1 MNLAE
6 LSIKRPTFITCLVLL
21 MLAVGAFSL
30 KQLGVD
36 LFPDVNF
43 PVIFVS
49 TPYQGAGPAEV
60 ETLIS
65 KPLEDEISTLP
76 GIKRLSSVSQEGVSQ
91 VIAEFTLETDIKFA
105 EQQIRDRVGGAKRL
119 LPKDIDEPVIRRL
132 DPSDQPIL
140 IMSVAANKDL
150 PEGDLFDV
158 ADQIIKPKLEQIDQ
172 VGLVQ
177 VLGARKRQIKVSM
190 DATKL
195 KAHEISAS
203 FVNSKL
209 NAAGENIPAGKL
221 QEGSKEAIVRT
232 LGQFNSLDTI
242 SNTIISFFGGE
253 KALRVKDIAH
263 VEDSLED
270 EKSRVY
276 VNGKRS
282 LFIMLYKQS
291 GANTI
296 KVADN
301 VIDRITKL
309 GPELQKLNGAPE
321 IKMVRDGSVY
331 VRANV
336 TDVKESIMIGISL
349 AVIVV
354 FLFLGNA
361 RSTLITALALP
372 NSLLGSFIL
381 MWISGYTINLMTLL
395 ALSLA
400 VGLLI
405 DDAIVVRENIYRHIE
420 MGKTPK
426 QAALDGT
433 KEVSLAVIATTLTV
447 IAVFGPVAFLKGVV
461 GQFFKQFGFVVCFA
475 MGASITVLTMSPMLS
490 AYFAG
495 KSHHEG
501 VKKNWFEMLTG
512 PLLARFEQFQVWLEN
527 SYEKLLG
534 KTLKHPGRALGL
546 SVVVFFLCM
555 YTVKFVP
562 KTFLPPQDAGE
573 FSVDFDLPPGAS
585 IDATNELASKID
597 TILRANPEVAI
608 SALSVGNAN
617 GEANVGNFFV
627 KLVPSKQRKMNTSQ
641 FKEKLRGQLK
651 EFAYANP
658 AVKDYDA
665 VGGGQRPFNLNLVGS
680 NQSEL
685 EAFTMKVLARL
696 KKNAGLKDVDINFR
710 PGKPEVQL
718 EVNNS
723 RANEIGVT
731 PVTIG
736 SEMRNLIE
744 GYDVAKYRV
753 SGIEYDVRTRLQEN
767 QRNVRNNYNLYSVPN
782 LNGNLVRLSDVTHKI
797 EKTGPSKINRQ
808 DRARY
813 IQIQADI
820 TPGAGMGDIMKEID
834 TMLKPGGEFEMPLG
848 MRYAYVG
855 QAENFK
861 ELAESM
867 ITAVVFGA
875 LFIFLVLAS
884 LYESFVTPFTIM
896 LALPLAFCGSMVAL
910 AITQES
916 LNIFSMIGVIM
927 LLGVA
932 VKNSILLVDYAT
944 QLMGEGMDRTSA
956 MIKAGKTRLRPILMT
971 SLALIAGTIPIAVGL
986 NEASKQRTSMG
997 IAIIGGL
1004 VSSTLLTL
1012 IVVPASFAYVDR
1024 FRLWSKAKLMAIF
1037 SVS

>member
-6 LSIKRPTFITCLVLL
+6 LSVKRPTFITCLVLL
-21 MLAVGAFSL
+21 MLSVGIFSL
-30 KQLGVD
+30 SKLGVD

-43 PVIFVS
+43 PIIFVS

-65 KPLEDEISTLP
+65 KPLEDELSTLP

-105 EQQIRDRVGGAKRL
+105 EQQIRDRVGGAKRF

-132 DPSDQPIL
+132 DPSDQPIMIL
-140 IMSVAANKDL
+140 SVSAQKAL
-150 PEGDLFDV
+150 TEGDLFDV

-172 VGLVQ
+172 VGLVE
-177 VLGARKRQIKVSM
+177 VLGARKREIKVSF
-190 DATKL
+190 DARKL
-195 KAHEISAS
+195 KTHELSAG

-209 NAAGENIPAGKL
+209 IAAGENIPAGKL
-221 QEGSKEAIVRT
+221 EEAKREAIVRT
-232 LGQFNSLDTI
+232 LGQFNSLDAI
-242 SNTIISFFGGE
+242 SNTIINFFGGE
-253 KALRVKDIAH
+253 KALRVKDIAK

-276 VNGKRS
+276 VNGVRS
-282 LFIMLYKQS
+282 LFVMVYKQS

-296 KVADN
+296 AVSDS
-301 VIDRITKL
+301 VISRIEKL
-309 GPELQKLNGAPE
+309 GPELQKMPGAPE
-321 IKMVRDGSVY
+321 IKMVRDGSIY

-354 FLFLGNA
+354 FLFLGSL

-381 MWISGYTINLMTLL
+381 MWVAGYTINLMTLL

-405 DDAIVVRENIYRHIE
+405 DDAIVVRENIFRHIE
-420 MGKTPK
+420 MGKDPK
-426 QAALDGT
+426 KAALEGT
-433 KEVSLAVIATTLTV
+433 KEVTLAVIATTLTV
-447 IAVFGPVAFLKGVV
+447 VAVFGPVAFLKGVV

-475 MGASITVLTMSPMLS
+475 MMVSLFDALTIAPMLS

-495 KSHHEG
+495 ISHEE
-501 VKKNWFEMLTG
+501 KKGWFERLTN
-512 PLLARFEQFQVWLEN
+512 PLLSRFEKFQLWLEA
-527 SYEKLLG
+527 SYEKLLESVLS
-534 KTLKHPGRALGL
+534 KPGRALGL
-546 SVVVFFLCM
+546 SVVIFFVCM
-555 YTVKFVP
+555 GTIKFVP

-585 IDATNELASKID
+585 LDATNEVATKID
-597 TILRANPEVAI
+597 TILRANKEVAL

-617 GEANVGNFFV
+617 SEANVGTFFV
-627 KLVPSKQRKMNTSQ
+627 KLVPSKGRRMNTSQ
-641 FKEKLRGQLK
+641 FKEILRNQLK
-651 EFAYANP
+651 DFAFASP
-658 AVKDYDA
+658 KVKDYDA
-665 VGGGQRPFNLNLVGS
+665 VGGGQRPFNLNIVGS
-680 NQSEL
+680 DQAEI
-685 EAFTMKVLARL
+685 EAVTMNVLARL
-696 KKNAGLKDVDINFR
+696 KKNPALKDVDINFR

-718 EVNNS
+718 EIKNA

-731 PVTIG
+731 PVTLG
-736 SEMRNLIE
+736 GEMRSLIE
-744 GYDVAKYRV
+744 GTDVAKYRV
-753 SGIEYDVRTRLQEN
+753 NGIEYNIHTRLEED
-767 QRNVRNNYNLYSVPN
+767 QRNVQSNYQLYSVPN
-782 LNGNLVRLSDVTHKI
+782 LNGNLVTLSDVANKV
-797 EKTGPSKINRQ
+797 EKSGPSKINRM
-808 DRARY
+808 DRSRY

-820 TPGAGMGDIMKEID
+820 TPGYGMGDVMKEID
-834 TMLKPGGEFEMPLG
+834 TMLSPGGELALPVG
-848 MRYAYVG
+848 VRYAYVG

-867 ITAVVFGA
+867 VTAVVFGA

-910 AITQES
+910 AVTQES

-944 QLMGEGMDRTSA
+944 QLIDGGMDRTSA

-971 SLALIAGTIPIAVGL
+971 SLALIAGTVPIAVGL

-1012 IVVPASFAYVDR
+1012 VVVPAAFSFVDR
-1024 FRLWSKAKLMAIF
+1024 FRLWSKAKLTAMI
-1037 SVS
+1037 SMS